1 MEGRL
6 NSDSEQDGNV
16 PCNRSGINQEYGN
29 GNQAISSF
37 KAWETSQ
44 KESRVQSRIIDDRH
58 CADKGSSIFNG
69 S

>member
-6 NSDSEQDGNV
+6 SSDNEQDGKV
-16 PCNRSGINQEYGN
+16 SCYRSGINQEYRD
-29 GNQAISSF
+29 GNQAISVF

-58 CADKGSSIFNG
+58 CADYGP
-69 S
+69 